1 MVPEENIMMEKSNF
15 LATQEITLWKLCHQN
30 ELIDGLKKKIT
41 AQQTNAWI
49 KYLELS

>member
-30 ELIDGLKKKIT
+30 ELIDGLKKNHCPANKCM
-41 AQQTNAWI
+41 N
-49 KYLELS
+49 